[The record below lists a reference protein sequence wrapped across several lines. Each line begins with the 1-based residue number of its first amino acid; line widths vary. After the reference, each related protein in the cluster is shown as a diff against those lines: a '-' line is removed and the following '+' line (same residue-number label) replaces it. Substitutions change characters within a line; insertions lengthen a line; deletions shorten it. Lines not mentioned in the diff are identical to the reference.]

1 MKKIISFVL
10 GLCMT
15 FSLGAGLV
23 GCGDKKTERAF
34 KNVILVIGDG
44 MGENHILNTITYFG
58 LETPAFMEDQVGY
71 IGTDSLTGTTDSA
84 AGGTALATGTK
95 VNNSEIGQ
103 LNGVNLEQ
111 ITTIAQNANMK
122 TGVVTTDTLD
132 GATPAAFSAHSP
144 SRNST
149 NLIISTQKTSNIDLL
164 LGRYSSDYTNRSYD
178 FEDAGYTMVKDTEAL
193 EAAKDADKLVGV
205 LPNINSEYIVGS
217 ELHYQL
223 KDMTKFAVEYLEN
236 EDGFFLM
243 IEGAYIDK
251 HSHSNNLYSMMCET
265 RSLIDTIEYLYEY
278 AADGETAVFIT
289 ADHETG
295 SLMKANS
302 VEEMDNFLYGST
314 SHSSTPVP
322 VYVKNYVWKPENFGY
337 RGGIN
342 PENTMVFQACKE
354 IITGGK

>member
-84 AGGTALATGTK
+84 AAGTALATGTK

-132 GATPAAFSAHSP
+132 GATPASFSAHAP
-144 SRNST
+144 SRNNT
-149 NLIISTQKTSNIDLL
+149 YQIINTQASSDIDLL
-164 LGRYSSDYTNRSYD
+164 MGRWSSDYSNRSYV
-178 FEDAGYTMVKDTEAL
+178 FKEAGYTFAKGVDAL
-193 EAAKDADKLVGV
+193 EEAKDAEKLVSV
-205 LPNINSEYIVGS
+205 LENINSEYIVGS

-251 HSHSNNLYSMMCET
+251 HSHNNSLYSMMCET

-295 SLMKANS
+295 SLTKANS

-314 SHSSTPVP
+314 NHSSTPVP